1 VIAITRRYEFP
12 AAHLLRHPS
21 FSEEENR
28 RVYGQCANP
37 NGHGHDYGVEVTGS
51 GPVDAESC
59 RSSALDL
66 LDAIFEERI
75 GSRFAHR
82 TLNEDEAF
90 GARVPT
96 AENIAAVIH
105 EELAPVIA
113 DRSTARLVRV
123 RVRETRKNSFVYGAM
138 Q

>member
-1 VIAITRRYEFP
+1 M
-12 AAHLLRHPS
+12 
-21 FSEEENR
+21 
-28 RVYGQCANP
+28 
-37 NGHGHDYGVEVTGS
+37 S
-51 GPVDAESC
+51 GPIDA
-59 RSSALDL
+59 SSGRIIEPDL

-75 GSRFAHR
+75 RSRFAHR
-82 TLNEDEAF
+82 TLNQDEAF
-90 GARVPT
+90 GERVPT

-105 EELAPVIA
+105 DELAPAIA